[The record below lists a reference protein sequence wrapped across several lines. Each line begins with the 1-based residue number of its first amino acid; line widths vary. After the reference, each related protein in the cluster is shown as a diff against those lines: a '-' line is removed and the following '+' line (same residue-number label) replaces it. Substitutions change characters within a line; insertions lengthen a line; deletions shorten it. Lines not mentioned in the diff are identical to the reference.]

1 MEKIETSLV
10 ETIET
15 TDINSIN
22 KDLAEV
28 VIDSV
33 LDDGLLKDIP
43 IVNIIVGLRNFGSKI
58 HKGIFIKKVLTFLS
72 NLEST
77 TIRERQNFI
86 QKIEKSETYNNKVG
100 EALIMILEKCSDLEK
115 PKIIG
120 KLFKASIKEEIDYQT
135 FLRLCSLIDRVHI
148 PDLIHL
154 KSIHNGQN
162 INSVIKDELFRAG
175 FLNRTEFGQVKID
188 GSNEYYINNY
198 GKKFVELIL

>member
-43 IVNIIVGLRNFGSKI
+43 IVNIIVGLGNFGSKI

-77 TIRERQNFI
+77 TIGERQNFI

-135 FLRLCSLIDRVHI
+135 FLRLCSLIERVHI

-175 FLNRTEFGQVKID
+175 FLNRTEFGQVKVD

>member
-43 IVNIIVGLRNFGSKI
+43 IVNIIVGLGNFGSKI

-77 TIRERQNFI
+77 TIEERQNFI
-86 QKIEKSETYNNKVG
+86 QKIESCETYNNKVG

-135 FLRLCSLIDRVHI
+135 FLRLCSLIERVHI

-175 FLNRTEFGQVKID
+175 FLNRTEFGQVKVD